1 MSLAI
6 VIHITHFIAFN
17 VLGPLCNGDK
27 HLCCKKEK
35 NNAERK
41 MEMHCSINIAVVVF
55 RITTHTK
62 NLPGTLEAILI
73 SKSNFLQDPYKL
85 KMGVHCRV

>member
-6 VIHITHFIAFN
+6 VIHITHFIVFN

-35 NNAERK
+35 NSAERK
-41 MEMHCSINIAVVVF
+41 MKMHCSINIAVVVF

-62 NLPGTLEAILI
+62 KLPGTLESIII
-73 SKSNFLQDPYKL
+73 SKSYFLQDPYKL
-85 KMGVHCRV
+85 KMGVHYRV

>member
-35 NNAERK
+35 NSAERK
-41 MEMHCSINIAVVVF
+41 MEMYFSLYI
-55 RITTHTK
+55 
-62 NLPGTLEAILI
+62 
-73 SKSNFLQDPYKL
+73 
-85 KMGVHCRV
+85 